1 MDTRE
6 VILVGGIPAAG
17 KSTLAKSFIGY
28 TIIEFDDWVMET
40 YQRPLH
46 AAVAAYRQ
54 DLPSSFNRF
63 LQYAK
68 GKPGNLVICDAWAFR
83 DYRKKAVDMLKV
95 TKIIYIEGELTAC
108 LERNRGRTVDNEALI
123 SLFFLQEK
131 PTAEECP
138 VVEVWHDISCDH

>member
-6 VILVGGIPAAG
+6 VILIGGIPATG
-17 KSTLAKSFIGY
+17 KSTLAKSFTEY
-28 TIIEFDDWVMET
+28 TVVEFDDWVTEV
-40 YQRPLH
+40 YQRSLH
-46 AAVAAYRQ
+46 KAVEAYRRE
-54 DLPSSFNRF
+54 LPSSFDRF

-131 PTAEECP
+131 PTAGECP
-138 VVEVWHDISCDH
+138 VVEVRHDISCDH

>member
-83 DYRKKAVDMLKV
+83 DYRKKAVDMLTV

-138 VVEVWHDISCDH
+138 VVEVRHDISCDH